1 MTKAVDQ
8 IGECVRAR
16 VVTMGGPTASAGV
29 LAQGRPQTLREI
41 VDTLKSAYCGTI
53 GVEFMHIPDMEQA
66 NWIRNKFEKADKF
79 EWKKVRIIPESPL
92 SRRKIDLDFLQH
104 LERSRPSCDRC
115 SNVGVV
121 AVCVGF
127 GKASHCGSALST
139 DLQMVWWNDAGG
151 RAEHVRPPRLRQQ
164 V

>member
-1 MTKAVDQ
+1 MTKAVGQ
-8 IGECVRAR
+8 IWECVRAR

-79 EWKKVRIIPESPL
+79 EWKKVRDIPESPL
-92 SRRKIDLDFLQH
+92 SRRKIDPATSGALSAIVRSLLQ
-104 LERSRPSCDRC
+104 RWSGC
-115 SNVGVV
+115 SVRRLWQDV
-121 AVCVGF
+121 
-127 GKASHCGSALST
+127 HCGSALSA

-151 RAEHVRPPRLRQQ
+151 LAEHVRPPRLCQQ